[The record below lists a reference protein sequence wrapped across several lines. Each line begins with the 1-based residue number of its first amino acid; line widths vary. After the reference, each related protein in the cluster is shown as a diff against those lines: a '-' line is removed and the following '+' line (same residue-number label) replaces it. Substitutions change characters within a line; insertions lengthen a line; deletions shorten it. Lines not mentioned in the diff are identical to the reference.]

1 MIRKKRDLSPD
12 AKLRFPDYL
21 GYFFGA
27 GTNIA
32 GYIVSAFLLIYYS
45 NVLYLGLTQVG
56 VVMAISKCFDGV
68 SDILMGR
75 IIDKTKSKYGKAR
88 PWYLRM
94 ILPLSMC
101 MLFLFWMPPG
111 LSETWKYV
119 YVFIT
124 YNLASTVCFTANAI
138 AHSSMIGFM
147 TMDTRSRGIVGVM
160 SMISNTVFTIVVT
173 NFFMKICKFFGGG
186 ETYTQRGFT
195 LTILVYLVFYAAAAV
210 LAFLLTRERIH
221 NVSDSESRETKDTLT
236 EQEKEK
242 EETVHQ
248 EAEVPFWTAIR
259 SLFTNKYWILCL
271 VMCLGFYF
279 LMSYASSAT
288 VYFAQYVME
297 DISLQGTLA
306 SVLYIVLLVG
316 IILALPVMTKIG
328 KRNTMAIGLAISA
341 VGWFLP
347 QITLEKTIV
356 IAASAI
362 VGIGFG
368 FIAAPAGSFLQDTL
382 TYGTWKSGVTAI
394 GMGNAAFSFVNK
406 LSSALGTIILGFVLD
421 AGKFDASLAV
431 QPTSAI
437 HAIKLLYIWMPTV
450 ICLVCLGLSVLY
462 DLDKKLPFIEEEIK
476 AGRIGEK
483 RKTN

>member
-195 LTILVYLVFYAAAAV
+195 LTMLVYLVFYAAASV

-221 NVSDSESRETKDTLT
+221 NVSDSESRET
-236 EQEKEK
+236 EKK
-242 EETVHQ
+242 ETVHR

-306 SVLYIVLLVG
+306 SVLYVVLLVG

-483 RKTN
+483 RKMN

>member
-1 MIRKKRDLSPD
+1 
-12 AKLRFPDYL
+12 
-21 GYFFGA
+21 
-27 GTNIA
+27 
-32 GYIVSAFLLIYYS
+32 
-45 NVLYLGLTQVG
+45 
-56 VVMAISKCFDGV
+56 
-68 SDILMGR
+68 
-75 IIDKTKSKYGKAR
+75 
-88 PWYLRM
+88 
-94 ILPLSMC
+94 
-101 MLFLFWMPPG
+101 
-111 LSETWKYV
+111 
-119 YVFIT
+119 
-124 YNLASTVCFTANAI
+124 
-138 AHSSMIGFM
+138 
-147 TMDTRSRGIVGVM
+147 
-160 SMISNTVFTIVVT
+160 
-173 NFFMKICKFFGGG
+173 
-186 ETYTQRGFT
+186 
-195 LTILVYLVFYAAAAV
+195 
-210 LAFLLTRERIH
+210 
-221 NVSDSESRETKDTLT
+221 
-236 EQEKEK
+236 
-242 EETVHQ
+242 
-248 EAEVPFWTAIR
+248 
-259 SLFTNKYWILCL
+259 
-271 VMCLGFYF
+271 
-279 LMSYASSAT
+279 MSYASSAT

-421 AGKFDASLAV
+421 AGKFDTSLAV

>member
-1 MIRKKRDLSPD
+1 
-12 AKLRFPDYL
+12 
-21 GYFFGA
+21 
-27 GTNIA
+27 
-32 GYIVSAFLLIYYS
+32 
-45 NVLYLGLTQVG
+45 
-56 VVMAISKCFDGV
+56 
-68 SDILMGR
+68 
-75 IIDKTKSKYGKAR
+75 
-88 PWYLRM
+88 
-94 ILPLSMC
+94 
-101 MLFLFWMPPG
+101 
-111 LSETWKYV
+111 
-119 YVFIT
+119 
-124 YNLASTVCFTANAI
+124 
-138 AHSSMIGFM
+138 
-147 TMDTRSRGIVGVM
+147 
-160 SMISNTVFTIVVT
+160 MISNTVFTILVT

-221 NVSDSESRETKDTLT
+221 NVSDSESQETEDTLT
-236 EQEKEK
+236 KQEKEK
-242 EETVHQ
+242 KETVHR

>member
-1 MIRKKRDLSPD
+1 MEEKCGKGEIMIRKKRDLSPD

-160 SMISNTVFTIVVT
+160 SMISNTVFTILVT

-221 NVSDSESRETKDTLT
+221 NVSDSESRETEDTLT
-236 EQEKEK
+236 KQEKEK
-242 EETVHQ
+242 KETVHR

-279 LMSYASSAT
+279 LMSYASSADSIFCAICNGGYQSSGNIGFC
-288 VYFAQYVME
+288 VIYRFISGYYSCSSSYDENRKKKYHGYRACNQCCRMVSAADYFRKDDCYCSFCNCGNW
-297 DISLQGTLA
+297 IWFHCGTCGKLSA
-306 SVLYIVLLVG
+306 GYTYLWNLEERCDSNRNGKCSVLFC
-316 IILALPVMTKIG
+316 K
-328 KRNTMAIGLAISA
+328 
-341 VGWFLP
+341 
-347 QITLEKTIV
+347 
-356 IAASAI
+356 
-362 VGIGFG
+362 
-368 FIAAPAGSFLQDTL
+368 
-382 TYGTWKSGVTAI
+382 
-394 GMGNAAFSFVNK
+394 
-406 LSSALGTIILGFVLD
+406 
-421 AGKFDASLAV
+421 
-431 QPTSAI
+431 
-437 HAIKLLYIWMPTV
+437 
-450 ICLVCLGLSVLY
+450 
-462 DLDKKLPFIEEEIK
+462 
-476 AGRIGEK
+476 
-483 RKTN
+483 